1 MCMPPQY
8 AVHRSRVS
16 GDKLSR
22 KAVVIGF
29 MRSSDDN
36 SRVSSN
42 MLTWGANASPVER
55 IASPVA
61 NICLPSQ
68 IVNFSQ
74 NGHLCNTFLLGAS
87 HGFNNKY

>member
-8 AVHRSRVS
+8 AVHRSIVS

-36 SRVSSN
+36 SS
-42 MLTWGANASPVER
+42 
-55 IASPVA
+55 
-61 NICLPSQ
+61 
-68 IVNFSQ
+68 
-74 NGHLCNTFLLGAS
+74 FLGMS
-87 HGFNNKY
+87 VKTIHVQPGFNPDSGHQMKLKLAHNVGHDMPNP